1 MLVDIK
7 VLFRVELIDDCL
19 EPRERELVAI
29 FKVTVVLTVLLDCV
43 VSQVHKG
50 VVYVGYIDRKL
61 RRTRP
66 QVTFFEEQKVMI
78 LSEADPDSDV
88 ELALENKQWS
98 LDVLLDDKGV
108 VADFVSVL
116 LAFLLAR
123 AFLRLLHVAI
133 LLASLWGV
141 FFFVLGLLRC
151 VFLLQRLLLTT
162 LTVLLDELVQSVKV
176 VEDVDTSASVEMRWL
191 QQPQVIRVEVAH
203 RHRVSRRRPLFEIKR
218 FKLCYSARIG
228 RVLQAAAGH

>member
-1 MLVDIK
+1 MAKQVFAVARVVIIAAKADVALFVHVDLK
-7 VLFRVELIDDCL
+7 RV
-19 EPRERELVAI
+19 PRR
-29 FKVTVVLTVLLDCV
+29 
-43 VSQVHKG
+43 HNH
-50 VVYVGYIDRKL
+50 
-61 RRTRP
+61 
-66 QVTFFEEQKVMI
+66 
-78 LSEADPDSDV
+78 PDSHV
-88 ELALENKQWS
+88 EFSVHYKQRV
-98 LDVLLDDKGV
+98 LDVFLDDKGV

-116 LAFLLAR
+116 LALLLAW

-141 FFFVLGLLRC
+141 FFFILGLLCC

-176 VEDVDTSASVEMRWL
+176 VEDVDTSASVEMRGL

-203 RHRVSRRRPLFEIKR
+203 RHRVPRGRPLLEVKR
-218 FKLCYSARIG
+218 FKLRYPARIG